1 MSVYRSLTLILQY
14 EVLAMLL
21 PLGLLHPPST
31 ASNTTCP
38 PRCFYRERSKAMTLS
53 LGTQVDIDME
63 ESSHVCTV
71 KDGADSRGVADVAE
85 RLQLSCV

>member
-1 MSVYRSLTLILQY
+1 
-14 EVLAMLL
+14 
-21 PLGLLHPPST
+21 
-31 ASNTTCP
+31 
-38 PRCFYRERSKAMTLS
+38 MTLS